1 MDVASLM
8 TGVIIGSVVCGVVG
22 LLIGMVI
29 GSLSGRSEAARRL
42 WNDLIA
48 DTARHLEHD
57 EMYSV
62 HFNVGKQFTGDD
74 DDSDGGGDAS
84 LFPPDSRFER
94 N

>member
-62 HFNVGKQFTGDD
+62 HFNVGKQFTGDGGFD
-74 DDSDGGGDAS
+74 EDEDSS
-84 LFPPDSRFER
+84 MFPPDSRFER